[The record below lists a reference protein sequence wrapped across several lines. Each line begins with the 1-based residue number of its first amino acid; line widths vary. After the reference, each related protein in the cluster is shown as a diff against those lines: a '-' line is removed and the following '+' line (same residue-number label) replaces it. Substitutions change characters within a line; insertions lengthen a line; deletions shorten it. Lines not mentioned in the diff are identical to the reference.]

1 MATRSPA
8 AALILFVVYDHPSDY
23 PEGFLIRRWFGF
35 HPEKEPFATGATVEE
50 GRAHIPAGLYNLG
63 READDDP
70 AILEVW
76 V

>member
-1 MATRSPA
+1 VGA
-8 AALILFVVYDHPSDY
+8 
-23 PEGFLIRRWFGF
+23 
-35 HPEKEPFATGATVEE
+35 FATGATVE
-50 GRAHIPAGLYNLG
+50 GVRAHIPVGLYNLG